1 VAHVAGQRTDGLVDA
16 GRLLCALEDGAT
28 VVLQSMQRWRASMA
42 QFCRELEIV
51 LNHPVQANAY
61 LTPSGATGLAP
72 HHDTH
77 DVFVLQLHGT
87 KRWRVSDPVLDT
99 PLARHRSTAEEV
111 STLPARFEADLAPGD
126 ALYLPRGFVH
136 SAQAQQGLSLH
147 LTIGVL
153 ALTGHGVV
161 RRLADLAAEELE
173 LRRALPPGWAH
184 DPAVAT
190 AAVAAAMSF
199 LTHWLDAVDPADVG
213 EQLTSRFWSNRPPLL
228 DGQLRQLELVDE
240 VDDATVLSV
249 RSGAVCRTRV
259 RGGRLE
265 LSLGD
270 RLLTLP
276 SACEAAVCRLL
287 AGPVELG
294 DLADLLDEASRL
306 VLARRLVREGL
317 LVLEDPSSPR
327 GASSP

>member
-1 VAHVAGQRTDGLVDA
+1 
-16 GRLLCALEDGAT
+16 
-28 VVLQSMQRWRASMA
+28 
-42 QFCRELEIV
+42 
-51 LNHPVQANAY
+51 
-61 LTPSGATGLAP
+61 
-72 HHDTH
+72 
-77 DVFVLQLHGT
+77 
-87 KRWRVSDPVLDT
+87 
-99 PLARHRSTAEEV
+99 
-111 STLPARFEADLAPGD
+111 
-126 ALYLPRGFVH
+126 
-136 SAQAQQGLSLH
+136 
-147 LTIGVL
+147 
-153 ALTGHGVV
+153 
-161 RRLADLAAEELE
+161 
-173 LRRALPPGWAH
+173 
-184 DPAVAT
+184 VAT
-190 AAVAAAMSF
+190 AAVAAAMSS
-199 LTHWLDAVDPADVG
+199 LTRWLGAVSPAELG

-240 VDDATVLSV
+240 VDDATVLRV

-259 RGGRLE
+259 QGGRLE

-317 LVLEDPSSPR
+317 LVVEEPSPGL